1 MEVLEQKKEL
11 VDWISG
17 LDNPAV
23 LDAVYSIKENS
34 TLSFKERFAKGI
46 TSDEVKEKTTE
57 YLKSLPWK
65 KSI

>member
-34 TLSFKERFAKGI
+34 TLSFKERFAKGL
-46 TSDEVKEKTTE
+46 TVDEFKTE
-57 YLKSLPWK
+57 MK
-65 KSI
+65 KRIQNYPNKK